1 MVEDFPATLKAIFDP
16 NYGNI
21 RPVSQPNTDLRSRN
35 FYRKSLVIYTFFGI
49 IYLLSAWYTEKAGR
63 RFSKKY

>member
-21 RPVSQPNTDLRSRN
+21 RPVSQPIKRGSLAIKKPEKLYS
-35 FYRKSLVIYTFFGI
+35 FSYRVLTRQSSVFR
-49 IYLLSAWYTEKAGR
+49 TEMDKRKAEMR
-63 RFSKKY
+63 H

>member
-21 RPVSQPNTDLRSRN
+21 RPVSQPN
-35 FYRKSLVIYTFFGI
+35 
-49 IYLLSAWYTEKAGR
+49 R
-63 RFSKKY
+63 RYYFNTIEASSFDYAKIGDS